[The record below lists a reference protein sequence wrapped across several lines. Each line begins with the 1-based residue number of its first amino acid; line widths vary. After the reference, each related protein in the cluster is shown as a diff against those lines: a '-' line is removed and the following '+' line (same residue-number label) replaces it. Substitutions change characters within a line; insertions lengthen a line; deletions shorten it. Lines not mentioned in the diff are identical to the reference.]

1 MFGWLNIIQAS
12 WLSVFCVCEQ
22 PSLRRHSF
30 SRLYRASGRSRCAAR
45 LPGELR
51 SPPQEPRTHF
61 LIEMAKLWLVLPSE
75 SKNCRRHCSSP
86 LPNVS
91 ESLSPARLPLI
102 PICVGWGSGEAELS
116 ITPDES
122 CRHNNNN
129 NSNAAVRNSHS
140 LRPLR
145 SLSSVLSQ
153 RTLLPERPRGLN
165 YPRHKSPMKVMQVW
179 PSDLWLFVFMLA
191 ISIFAERFIDWNPW
205 EAGLNPVLPAPRGL
219 LAQFGIWTVREGE
232 GRLFSPQRYIRRF
245 WYVVIDMHDSAYF

>member
-1 MFGWLNIIQAS
+1 MFGWLNIILAS
-12 WLSVFCVCEQ
+12 WLSGFLCFWAAVTRIYGAC
-22 PSLRRHSF
+22 
-30 SRLYRASGRSRCAAR
+30 GRSRCAAR

-102 PICVGWGSGEAELS
+102 PICVGRGSGEAELS

-122 CRHNNNN
+122 CRHNNNNN

-165 YPRHKSPMKVMQVW
+165 YPRHKSPMTVMQVW
-179 PSDLWLFVFMLA
+179 PSDLWLFVFMPA
-191 ISIFAERFIDWNPW
+191 SSIFAERVIDWNPW
-205 EAGLNPVLPAPRGL
+205 EAGLSPVLPAPRGL
-219 LAQFGIWTVREGE
+219 LAQSGIWTVREGE
-232 GRLFSPQRYIRRF
+232 GRFFFPKIHQEVLICGH
-245 WYVVIDMHDSAYF
+245 WHAWLCLLLA